1 MPVTCKDCSMEFETP
16 AQLENHQKKFCMGAN
31 GNEDDIDKRLNE
43 LKKLEHDLDYGLG
56 DEPGFLKKSA
66 APVS

>member
-1 MPVTCKDCSMEFETP
+1 
-16 AQLENHQKKFCMGAN
+16 MGAN

-43 LKKLEHDLDYGLG
+43 LKKLEHDLDYDLDDPTQGQRRA
-56 DEPGFLKKSA
+56 A